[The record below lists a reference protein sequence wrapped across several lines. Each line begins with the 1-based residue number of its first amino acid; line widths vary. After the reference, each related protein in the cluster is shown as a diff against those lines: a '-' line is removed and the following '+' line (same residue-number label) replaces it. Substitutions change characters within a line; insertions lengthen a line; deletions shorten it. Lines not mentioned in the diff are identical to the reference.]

1 MSGDNKM
8 AVETAKSD
16 GASIRAADV
25 GDGLSAASLHQF
37 REYAAEWKT
46 LASKAENDETRRL
59 CLKMA
64 SIWWHAAVQ
73 SESDAIPRTES
84 RT

>member
-16 GASIRAADV
+16 GASIRP
-25 GDGLSAASLHQF
+25 GGPLAASLREF
-37 REYAAEWKT
+37 REYAAEWKA
-46 LASKAENDETRRL
+46 LASKAENDEARRL
-59 CLKMA
+59 YLKMA

-73 SESDAIPRTES
+73 SELDAMPRTES
-84 RT
+84 QS

>member
-16 GASIRAADV
+16 GAPIRPADI
-25 GDGLSAASLHQF
+25 GGPLAASLREF
-37 REYAAEWKT
+37 REYAAEWKA
-46 LASKAENDETRRL
+46 LASKAENDEARRL

-73 SESDAIPRTES
+73 SELDAIPRTES
-84 RT
+84 QG